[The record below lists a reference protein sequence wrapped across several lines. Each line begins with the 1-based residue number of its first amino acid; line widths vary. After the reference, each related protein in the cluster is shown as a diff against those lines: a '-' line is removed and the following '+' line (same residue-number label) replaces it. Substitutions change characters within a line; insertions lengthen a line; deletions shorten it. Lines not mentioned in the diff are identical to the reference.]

1 MFASHK
7 GHADVVIVL
16 LRHSVQVDLL
26 DQVTCLVCVLS
37 ASIRCP
43 FAANHFIPHANA
55 NKHELH
61 DQHFA
66 LFMTCKTLQG
76 SLSTLIVMRWLLDWF
91 VGRTDCSNYS
101 RGIW

>member
-16 LRHSVQVDLL
+16 LRHSVKVDLL
-26 DQVTCLVCVLS
+26 DQVTYLVCVLS

-43 FAANHFIPHANA
+43 FAANHFISHANA

-61 DQHFA
+61 DQHLAPFV
-66 LFMTCKTLQG
+66 TYDILQG
-76 SLSTLIVMRWLLDWF
+76 SLFLR
-91 VGRTDCSNYS
+91 
-101 RGIW
+101 